1 MKLEGA
7 LCLERM
13 IEDIF
18 FGGSNGCSYVLYL
31 ICK

>member
-1 MKLEGA
+1 MKLEWA

-18 FGGSNGCSYVLYL
+18 FLAEVMAVPMCY
-31 ICK
+31 I